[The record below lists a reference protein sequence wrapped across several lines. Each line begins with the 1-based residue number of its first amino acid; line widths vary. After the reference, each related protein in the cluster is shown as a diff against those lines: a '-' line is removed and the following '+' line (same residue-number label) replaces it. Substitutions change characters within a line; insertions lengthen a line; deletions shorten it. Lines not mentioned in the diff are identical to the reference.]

1 MNKKK
6 EGVSS
11 RRKARIGTMQLLYQ
25 MEMSKDYDLN
35 NIKNFIDNFE
45 FQKDE
50 IDYIKR
56 VTAELVK
63 NLDFIDNYI
72 EKNLEGWTLKRLA
85 KVDKQIL
92 RVAIYEFLYRND
104 IPMEVS
110 INEAVDIAKTYSQE
124 ESPKFINGILG
135 SIYKDI
141 VNKRENE
148 GN

>member
-6 EGVSS
+6 EGVSG